1 MSLSEVSTAV
11 ETIPAPRPP
20 ADSAVPAADV
30 DDLRAC
36 VHGPVYAAGEE
47 GLAAEVLAWNLAVT
61 HTPAVAVGAT
71 CAADVAAAVSW
82 AAAHGLPVAVQA
94 TGHGPVRNAAGSVL
108 VSTRRMQGVTVDPVR
123 RTARVE
129 AGVRWEKVLTAAAEH
144 GLTGLCGSSSDVGV
158 VGYTLGGGMGSLGRR
173 FGFAA
178 DAVVSFDIV
187 TADGALRTVCA
198 ENEPELFWGVRGGT
212 GNFGIVTSL
221 EMELFPV
228 RSLVGG
234 GVFFAA
240 EDAAAV
246 LHAFR
251 AWAPT
256 LPEEATTSIA
266 VLRLPPMEA
275 LPEPLRGQTV
285 VHLRYAYCGDDPAEG
300 ERLVEPMRA
309 AGRIVLGFV
318 GPLLTTEMDAVHMD
332 PEDPMPGWEKGMLLA
347 ELTEETVD
355 AFLAAAGPQV
365 EVPLVMAELRQM
377 GGALARRPRV
387 PNAVAGR
394 DAAWSVL
401 VLGPAVPELAE
412 VVPHVGRG
420 VLAALQP
427 WAAPGCMVNF
437 LGDVAGP
444 AEVAAAYPADVRERL
459 LALKAA
465 VDPRGVFSSG
475 HALDARALDA
485 RALDAPARDARAL
498 DPRG

>member
-1 MSLSEVSTAV
+1 MSVTEARPATV
-11 ETIPAPRPP
+11 PAPRPATDPLLP
-20 ADSAVPAADV
+20 AAVPAADV
-30 DDLRAC
+30 DALRSR
-36 VHGPVYAAGEE
+36 VHGPVYAAGDE
-47 GLAAEVLAWNLAVT
+47 GIAAEVAAWNLAVR

-82 AAAHGLPVAVQA
+82 AAAHHLPVAVQA
-94 TGHGPVRNAAGSVL
+94 TGHGPVRNAAGTVF

-129 AGVRWEKVLTAAAEH
+129 AGVKWERVLAAAAEH

-173 FGFAA
+173 YGFAA
-178 DAVVSFDIV
+178 DTVVSFDIV
-187 TADGALRTVCA
+187 TADGTLRTVCA
-198 ENEPELFWGVRGGT
+198 ETEPELFWAVRGGK

-221 EMELFPV
+221 EFELVPV
-228 RSLVGG
+228 SSLVGG
-234 GVFFAA
+234 GIFFAA

-251 AWAPT
+251 TWAPT
-256 LPEEATTSIA
+256 LPEEVGTSIA
-266 VLRLPPMEA
+266 VLRLPPLPD

-300 ERLVEPMRA
+300 ERLVEPMKA
-309 AGRIVLGFV
+309 AGRIVLGFI

-355 AFLAAAGPQV
+355 AFLAAAGPRV
-365 EVPLVMAELRQM
+365 EVPLVMAELRLL
-377 GGALARRPRV
+377 GGALARQPRS

-394 DAAWSVL
+394 DAAWSVM
-401 VLGPAVPELAE
+401 VLGPAVPELAD
-412 VVPHVGRG
+412 VLPHVGRG
-420 VLAALQP
+420 VLAALRP

-444 AEVAAAYPADVRERL
+444 AEVAAAYPPAVAERL
-459 LALKAA
+459 LALKQE
-465 VDPRGVFSSG
+465 VDPAGVFSSG
-475 HALDARALDA
+475 HALD
-485 RALDAPARDARAL
+485 
-498 DPRG
+498 PRG